1 MQNTILIMLKKNFV
15 SIKDEVSALKIM
27 KTIIMYL
34 SQVIQSTLLPD
45 DKNVLFG
52 TKFSAGFLIN

>member
-15 SIKDEVSALKIM
+15 SIKDEVAALKIM

-45 DKNVLFG
+45 DNNVLFG

>member
-45 DKNVLFG
+45 DNNVLFG